1 MESVEPCFRI
11 CNPSIPLQKL
21 GRREN
26 TDLKFQLKV
35 FHEHREEDFDEFVQR
50 FDNTRPDLEDS
61 AECFD
66 VLRHSVSETPSEPFL
81 LSILQHLLF
90 IRDDPNTKSVK
101 TRYIFFFISR
111 IINHTPFC
119 STEGCLITSSSKNV
133 LLKLSSTKMAVIP
146 ISPLLNDSKS
156 TWSLSL
162 MFSRVNHPTCNHSQ
176 ISSGYLSL
184 TC

>member
-101 TRYIFFFISR
+101 TRYIYIFLYQGS
-111 IINHTPFC
+111 
-119 STEGCLITSSSKNV
+119 SITLLFVRLKVV
-133 LLKLSSTKMAVIP
+133 LLQAHRRMCCSNCPPQKWL
-146 ISPLLNDSKS
+146 
-156 TWSLSL
+156 
-162 MFSRVNHPTCNHSQ
+162 
-176 ISSGYLSL
+176 
-184 TC
+184 

>member
-101 TRYIFFFISR
+101 TRYIFFYIKDHQSHSFLFDWRLSYYKLIEECVAQ
-111 IINHTPFC
+111 IVLHKN
-119 STEGCLITSSSKNV
+119 GCDPDFSATKRFQIDVEPLIDVLSGKSS
-133 LLKLSSTKMAVIP
+133 
-146 ISPLLNDSKS
+146 
-156 TWSLSL
+156 
-162 MFSRVNHPTCNHSQ
+162 
-176 ISSGYLSL
+176 YL
-184 TC
+184 